1 MSPGIIKLIAVQPSP
16 LNPLGARGATNW
28 TSIESKVG
36 TRLPTD
42 YKEYVGVFGA
52 GSWAEFLCVLTP
64 FYRWS
69 HPESVDFFTW
79 VKTRLSGLNDVHQTF
94 PEFAPPF
101 CEFPASG
108 GLFPIGFTDNG
119 GTICWQTEGTPDS
132 WPVVILAE
140 EYPLGYNK
148 YDTSLTEF
156 LADLLEGRLVPK
168 TFPGDFYPIPRPAF
182 VPYKLEA

>member
-1 MSPGIIKLIAVQPSP
+1 MSPGIIKLIAVQPP
-16 LNPLGARGATNW
+16 PFNPLGARGATNW

-52 GSWAEFLCVLTP
+52 GAWAEFLCVLTP
-64 FYRWS
+64 LYRGS
-69 HPESVDFFTW
+69 HPESVDLFT
-79 VKTRLSGLNDVHQTF
+79 
-94 PEFAPPF
+94 
-101 CEFPASG
+101 
-108 GLFPIGFTDNG
+108 IGFTDNG

-156 LADLLEGRLVPK
+156 LADLLKGRLVPK

-182 VPYKLEA
+182 VPYKLE